1 MDDHQHPDWQD
12 VNMAVDVFV
21 AESGFAVVADVNRW
35 GESGRKIYLS
45 RPSAAPAIPSFA

>member
-1 MDDHQHPDWQD
+1 VDDHQHPDWQD

-35 GESGRKIYLS
+35 GEPGRKIYLR
-45 RPSAAPAIPSFA
+45 RPSVASAVSSLA

>member
-35 GESGRKIYLS
+35 GEPGRKIYLR
-45 RPSAAPAIPSFA
+45 RPSVASAVSSLA